1 MSPELLYPMVTEAIR
16 KAETLKDLGAPGAAA
31 AFLDV
36 SLLEEKIAE
45 TLPPTDPEGA
55 VARRGAVRAAL
66 SAGEFGRARQLV
78 ERYLTDAEID
88 EALRSN
94 LVDMSREA
102 GLEIEA
108 LMPPSTTEDPV
119 IRLRLATEEMLNL
132 IE

>member
-102 GLEIEA
+102 GLESEA